1 MLYDI
6 SSFYDT
12 GTKYTLGA
20 FNCDIIV
27 QYNNYVYSST
37 LSLSSISLTAWITC
51 KLIYFTLTCINVL
64 YISTVCKFVP
74 SWLLGILIHFFKLFE
89 NSNKIIVNN
98 KISQTYQL
106 RFYRL
111 LRWGKQNNLKM
122 AFFIGMLAY
131 WHHIVA
137 FNEWFVSGLN
147 TFCVLCIENTN
158 EHQNIRTSVPC
169 SNVHLTSL
177 SIFFVV

>member
-6 SSFYDT
+6 SSIYDT

-37 LSLSSISLTAWITC
+37 LSLSSISLTAWNTC

-89 NSNKIIVNN
+89 NSNKIILLTTKFHKHINYVFVDCWDGAN
-98 KISQTYQL
+98 KTIWKWH
-106 RFYRL
+106 FL
-111 LRWGKQNNLKM
+111 LVCWH
-122 AFFIGMLAY
+122 IGITL
-131 WHHIVA
+131 
-137 FNEWFVSGLN
+137 
-147 TFCVLCIENTN
+147 
-158 EHQNIRTSVPC
+158 
-169 SNVHLTSL
+169 
-177 SIFFVV
+177 